1 MGAPKNEPSLLKSLA
16 FKKESSVASSV
27 GSNEAGTKFSNNL
40 RNSLSKTDFP
50 NKGNL
55 VLNEK
60 ELQLSSFKVSQNAMK
75 PKPTDGQMIYVDMP
89 QIQDEKDENI
99 RTFKTNAYEVEE

>member
-1 MGAPKNEPSLLKSLA
+1 MSSQAEAHVTGKAIKLNAAGAPKNEPSLLKSLA
-16 FKKESSVASSV
+16 FRKESSVASSV

-40 RNSLSKTDFP
+40 RNSLSKTDP

-55 VLNEK
+55 ILNEK

-75 PKPTDGQMIYVDMP
+75 PKLTDG
-89 QIQDEKDENI
+89 
-99 RTFKTNAYEVEE
+99 

>member
-1 MGAPKNEPSLLKSLA
+1 MGSSQAEAQVTGKAIKLNAAGAPKNEPSLLKSLA

-60 ELQLSSFKVSQNAMK
+60 ELQLSSFKVS
-75 PKPTDGQMIYVDMP
+75 
-89 QIQDEKDENI
+89 
-99 RTFKTNAYEVEE
+99 